1 MKSNVRRKCKGL
13 KNRLKRGHQQ
23 REANYKESEKGVEV
37 SRVISG
43 VSLTLRP
50 KKIKIFF
57 NNRRLILASV
67 CSSDHVSVKQ

>member
-23 REANYKESEKGVEV
+23 REANYKESEKGV

-50 KKIKIFF
+50 KKTKIFF